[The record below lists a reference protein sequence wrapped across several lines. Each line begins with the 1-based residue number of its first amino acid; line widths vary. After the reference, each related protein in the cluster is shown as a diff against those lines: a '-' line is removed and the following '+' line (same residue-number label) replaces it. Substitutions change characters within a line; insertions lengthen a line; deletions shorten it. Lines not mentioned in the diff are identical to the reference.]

1 MFPLYHPLNF
11 YAKYAIIEA
20 CPVWG
25 KSIWGEYI
33 VEGIEVKEITP
44 FICDLTIGA
53 REETEAREKI
63 EKVCHKYKHIFME
76 GYPCGRKTRKQLGIR
91 LERQQ
96 NPGICL
102 TYLVTSNGGSATV
115 RILVSS
121 VEEALKRYTRREILW
136 FVQDFMQSLTE
147 ELI

>member
-1 MFPLYHPLNF
+1 M
-11 YAKYAIIEA
+11 
-20 CPVWG
+20 
-25 KSIWGEYI
+25 
-33 VEGIEVKEITP
+33 EGIEVKEITP

-53 REETEAREKI
+53 KFEPEAREKI

-76 GYPCGRKTRKQLGIR
+76 GYPCGRKTRKKLGIR